1 MHACTHTDAAHG
13 YYTHTLTQNNVVKH
27 KAILYV
33 ILPLAR
39 TTKRQNL
46 ATSKNKQLTEM
57 KTKFS

>member
-1 MHACTHTDAAHG
+1 MHTYTDAAHD
-13 YYTHTLTQNNVVKH
+13 YYTHTNSKHCGHKH

-39 TTKRQNL
+39 TTKLQNL
-46 ATSKNKQLTEM
+46 ATSKNKQLTEL